1 MTKKS
6 RSIAFRLTF
15 YVLTGVFIMFSIL
28 VGINYMISFKMYMR
42 SAILT
47 AEKIQENTFDRVE
60 TKVAKIEHVTEQL
73 KSVLEVETSLTI
85 NDIVPLLK
93 QFVNDYDRIAGS
105 ALVLDFEDENGE
117 PFFLFLHYSGEND
130 TVIFSHDRESIYKGI
145 YKIPA
150 SLDTAFWSEPH
161 YDPVNK
167 TDKLVT
173 YFTPLYKDDMF
184 VGMLTADI
192 RLQWLDDLLSSMKL
206 YETGFAFLIS
216 REGILLTHPV
226 DKGLIMKTTIEDI
239 AKGAEMKMSQEEVNG
254 ILQDLEQRKG
264 GMAEVT
270 ESYIF
275 NGKAILIYRP
285 MDVLNGTIIMLIPR
299 DEALKGLYRLT
310 FVLLSIA
317 VISFLLLAVSIY
329 FIIKRNLFPLKELT
343 KTVKK
348 VGEGD
353 FNVEIPKPKKLDEV
367 GNLSLAFKSMKD
379 NLRKH
384 IILLDESTSERNKI
398 ESEILVADKIQ
409 KNILAHS
416 SPPDLIKTGMDIHG
430 LLKPA
435 RLIGGDFYDFFMKD
449 KHLLYFILGNVT
461 GKGIPSSMFM
471 GMTRAYFRSE
481 GKYQV
486 SSDALVNKINLNLV
500 ANNPEAIFVTLF
512 CGIMDVHTGFID
524 YCNAGHTLPYL
535 LKNDGVEVELTGQHG
550 APAGIVEGQ
559 VYKSDKLKLNK
570 GETLILY
577 TDGITESKNAEDE
590 VYGKERLKESVKE
603 LSKYQFSASKICD
616 FIVGKNIEFT
626 GDVKQEDNRTVLC
639 IKHD

>member
-15 YVLTGVFIMFSIL
+15 YVLTGAFIVFSIL
-28 VGINYMISFKMYMR
+28 VGINYMISFNMYMR
-42 SAILT
+42 SAVLT

-60 TKVAKIEHVTEQL
+60 SKVTKIEHVTEQL
-73 KSVLEVETSLTI
+73 KSVLEVETSLTA
-85 NDIVPLLK
+85 NDIEPILK
-93 QFVNDYDRIAGS
+93 QFVNDYERIAGS
-105 ALVLDFEDENGE
+105 ALVIDFEKENGE
-117 PFFLFLHYSGEND
+117 SVFLFMYYSGEND
-130 TVIFSHDRESIYKGI
+130 TTIFSHDRELIYKSL
-145 YKIPA
+145 YKIPT
-150 SLDTAFWSEPH
+150 SLDTAFWSKPH
-161 YDPVNK
+161 YDPVNN

-173 YFTPLYKDDMF
+173 YFTPLLKDGKP
-184 VGMLTADI
+184 VGMLSADI
-192 RLQWLDDLLSSMKL
+192 RLQWLDNLLASMKL

-216 REGILLTHPV
+216 QDGLLLTHPV
-226 DKGLIMKTTIEDI
+226 DKDLIMKTTIQDI
-239 AKGAEMKMSQEEVNG
+239 ANGEEMDMSQEKING
-254 ILQDLEQRKG
+254 ILQDLEQRKE
-264 GMAEVT
+264 GMAEIT

-310 FVLLSIA
+310 FILLSIA
-317 VISFLLLAVSIY
+317 VISFLLLVVSVY
-329 FIIKRNLFPLKELT
+329 FIIKKSLSPLKELT
-343 KTVKK
+343 KAVRK

-353 FNVEIPKPKKLDEV
+353 FNVDIPKPKRQDEI
-367 GNLSLAFKSMKD
+367 GNLSIAFESMKD

-384 IILLDESTSERNKI
+384 VILLDESTSERNKI

-416 SPPDLIKTGMDIHG
+416 SPPDILKTGMDIHG

-449 KHLLYFILGNVT
+449 DHLLYFILGSVT

-481 GKYQV
+481 GKYQE
-486 SSDALVNKINLNLV
+486 SSDAMLNKINLNLV

-512 CGIMDVHTGFID
+512 CGILDIHTGFID
-524 YCNAGHTLPYL
+524 YCNAGHTFPYL
-535 LKNDGVEVELTGQHG
+535 VKKDGTETELTRQHG
-550 APAGIVEGQ
+550 APAGLVEGQ
-559 VYKSDKLKLNK
+559 VYKSDKLKFNK
-570 GETLILY
+570 GEKLILY
-577 TDGITESKNAEDE
+577 TDGIPESRNEEDE
-590 VYGKERLKESVKE
+590 AYGKEKLKESVKE
-603 LSKYQFSASKICD
+603 LSKHQFSARKICD

-626 GDVKQEDNRTVLC
+626 GDKKQEDNRTVLC
-639 IKHD
+639 IKND